1 MPSVFSNRGKM
12 LKRALFTSL
21 LALVLLASSALAGT
35 KVEIDRSFGSRGI
48 VRADL
53 GPSYSAP
60 AFTSVAPQADG
71 SLLVTR
77 MAGSGEERIRR
88 YTAAGALDPGFA
100 PLMPPA
106 VPTAVDA
113 EGKTVRLIL
122 ATPFGSL
129 ERLNSDGTPDLTF
142 GVHSSEEE
150 SRSEPA
156 GFDIE
161 KIERLPSGKILVGGT
176 LETAG
181 PVDGPR
187 GKRQY
192 VEQVALARFE
202 HDGHLDLGFGN
213 GGAVKLETD
222 AGIAG
227 VRLGALTPRPD
238 EGVAVA
244 LLDSEAS
251 QFSEAEAHSGST
263 IAVLTADGRPDAA
276 YGSGGAIPVP
286 DAAIF
291 SIHAP
296 PGGELLAA
304 GDRWGPAF
312 VGNWLHESDLVVARY
327 SPGGTPDPAFGG
339 DGSVVLD
346 LAGLDLFGSVL
357 WAEDGSIW
365 LGGAATAVEKSNCRR
380 YGNFCTE
387 TPFVAHVSAA
397 GALDRGFG
405 SGGILRLDGLA
416 YPYGN
421 KWTGRGVLTLA
432 ARPGGGVFA
441 GGGSGT
447 VAFVDALTPGGEPDR
462 SFGDGG
468 LLTVT
473 EPHRSEASIQSL
485 ALDSRDRIL
494 VSGEDTAG
502 IVATSGTPALV
513 RYLPSGALDRSF
525 GGGFVRVPGKETG
538 VVVGEGDSYFVL
550 SGRSEGAVTKVL
562 ASGRIDRSFGDEGT
576 ADIGLGPEFV
586 SRGKHHRFSL
596 LSRQMVALPGGR
608 LLIAGEAGRSFGRPF
623 VLRLRADGTPDPAFD
638 GDGFTQFGFGGRP
651 GAVNQIAVQ
660 RDGRI
665 LVAGYVERPGGK
677 GEGETLSVVRLRRD
691 GSRDPTFGH
700 RGLALLPIAR
710 HSFAYALAV
719 EGDGRILVAGKSFDR
734 ASRARELLLR
744 LDAHGH
750 LDRSFGRRGI
760 VGVSVP
766 FRRGGLW
773 WAPRRLLLL
782 RHRIL
787 VLRDSVERQ
796 LVVYS
801 RDGRRR
807 RAFTVGRG
815 AEPHR
820 HWVLQAPRG
829 VLQRGKLLLGW
840 TIYRQERKSF
850 KLRRLDL
857 RGVPSS

>member
-1 MPSVFSNRGKM
+1 M
-12 LKRALFTSL
+12 LKRALLISLVVLGL
-21 LALVLLASSALAGT
+21 LAPSALAST
-35 KVEIDRSFGSRGI
+35 KVGIDRSFGSRGT
-48 VRADL
+48 VRSDL

-60 AFTSVAPQADG
+60 AFTAVVPQADG
-71 SLLVTR
+71 SLLATR

-88 YTAAGALDPGFA
+88 YTAAGVLDLGFA
-100 PLMPPA
+100 PLAPPA

-113 EGKTVRLIL
+113 EGKTVRLFP
-122 ATPFGSL
+122 ATPEGSI
-129 ERLNSDGTPDLTF
+129 ERLNPDGTPDLSF
-142 GVHSSEEE
+142 GVHSYGEQMLSEA
-150 SRSEPA
+150 A
-156 GFDIE
+156 GFKIE
-161 KIERLPSGKILVGGT
+161 KIEILPSGKILVGGT

-202 HDGHLDLGFGN
+202 HDGHLDRGFGN
-213 GGAVKLETD
+213 GGVVKLKSD

-227 VRLGALTPRPD
+227 VRLAALTLRPD

-244 LLDSEAS
+244 LLDSVAS
-251 QFSEAEAHSGST
+251 EFSEAEAGSGST
-263 IAVLTADGRPDAA
+263 IAVLTAAGRPDVAH
-276 YGSGGAIPVP
+276 GSGGAIPVP

-291 SIHAP
+291 SIHAL
-296 PGGELLAA
+296 PGGELLTA

-312 VGNWLHESDLVVARY
+312 VGNWLRESDIVLARY
-327 SPGGTPDPAFGG
+327 SPGGTPDPGFGG
-339 DGSVVLD
+339 NGNVDLD
-346 LAGLDLFGSVL
+346 LAGLDLFGTVL
-357 WAEDGSIW
+357 WAEDDSIW
-365 LGGAATAVEKSNCRR
+365 LGGAATAVEKPSCRR
-380 YGNFCTE
+380 YEHLCTE
-387 TPFVAHVSAA
+387 TPFVAHVTAA

-405 SGGILRLDGLA
+405 SGGILRLDSLA
-416 YPYGN
+416 YPYGQ
-421 KWTGRGVLTLA
+421 KWDGRGVLTLA

-447 VAFVDALTPGGEPDR
+447 VAFVDALTPGGGPDR
-462 SFGDGG
+462 GFADGG
-468 LLTVT
+468 LLSVR
-473 EPHRSEASIQSL
+473 EPHRSEASVQSL

-502 IVATSGTPALV
+502 IVDTPGTPALV
-513 RYLPSGALDRSF
+513 RYLPNGALDRSF
-525 GGGFVRVPGKETG
+525 GGGFVRVPGRETG
-538 VVVGEGDSYFVL
+538 VVVGEDDSYFVL

-562 ASGRIDRSFGDEGT
+562 AGGRIDRSFGDEGT
-576 ADIGLGPEFV
+576 ADIKLSPEFV

-596 LSRQMVALPGGR
+596 LSRQMAALPGGR
-608 LLIAGEAGRSFGRPF
+608 LLIAGEGGRSFGRPF
-623 VLRLRADGTPDPAFD
+623 VLRLRADGTPDPTFD

-651 GAVNQIAVQ
+651 GVVNQIAVQ

-665 LVAGYVERPGGK
+665 LVAGYVERPGGE
-677 GEGETLSVVRLRRD
+677 GEGEALSVLRLRRD

-700 RGLALLPIAR
+700 RGLTLLPIAR

-760 VGVSVP
+760 VSTRVP
-766 FRRGGLW
+766 FHRGGLW
-773 WAPRRLLLL
+773 WAPRRLLLQ

-801 RDGRRR
+801 RDGRSR
-807 RAFTVGRG
+807 RAFAVGRG
-815 AEPHR
+815 GEPHH

-840 TIYRQERKSF
+840 TIYRQQERKSF
-850 KLRRLDL
+850 KLRRLEL
-857 RGVPSS
+857 RGRP